1 MEVAFLTNRMANRMY
16 FSSNFACL
24 FVCLLFFISRIITKA
39 IFKTTITMQMHESDK
54 RKIKLYIYH
63 LWFCSRLGDAQI
75 GSTSTSSKAV
85 TNSRNYRIKEQQQQS
100 ASGWEPQYTDVIELR
115 KSGAVQ
121 NNNNNDT
128 TFASDATNCNGCGS
142 SKCGK
147 DDINRSRSISMQRS
161 GNITASSVLNHTH
174 CFDDQPV
181 AKSQRSH
188 LHRSRS
194 KTVAT
199 NMSDNRCDLTAIPVD
214 PLRICKRK
222 TSQVRMC
229 SQIPL
234 DPIERRSPY
243 SDADLLNGNVLD
255 TTVCTESTTVTS
267 LTPRIICRNRSR
279 TSTKCA
285 QSSCSKMV
293 SGTVANPS
301 IKRGKR
307 TLSSTQIE
315 REKSDE
321 KTVKLKKHAVLR
333 SLSPILVASSARNSI
348 KKIVA
353 TSSKWF

>member
-1 MEVAFLTNRMANRMY
+1 M
-16 FSSNFACL
+16 
-24 FVCLLFFISRIITKA
+24 
-39 IFKTTITMQMHESDK
+39 
-54 RKIKLYIYH
+54 
-63 LWFCSRLGDAQI
+63 
-75 GSTSTSSKAV
+75 
-85 TNSRNYRIKEQQQQS
+85 
-100 ASGWEPQYTDVIELR
+100 IELR

-121 NNNNNDT
+121 NNNNNNDNT
-128 TFASDATNCNGCGS
+128 YPTSDATSCNGCGS

-161 GNITASSVLNHTH
+161 GNIVTTSVLNHSH

-199 NMSDNRCDLTAIPVD
+199 NLSDNRCDLTAMVAD

-229 SQIPL
+229 SQTPL
-234 DPIERRSPY
+234 DPMERRSPY

-255 TTVCTESTTVTS
+255 TNVCTESTTVTS

-285 QSSCSKMV
+285 QSTCSKLANNMA
-293 SGTVANPS
+293 ANPS

-353 TSSKWF
+353 TSSK

>member
-1 MEVAFLTNRMANRMY
+1 MTNRMFFFSYNLCMFIRLLVFLYLPKKPYSKRLLQMY
-16 FSSNFACL
+16 E
-24 FVCLLFFISRIITKA
+24 T
-39 IFKTTITMQMHESDK
+39 DK
-54 RKIKLYIYH
+54 EIKLYIYH

-75 GSTSTSSKAV
+75 GSTSTSTKAV
-85 TNSRNYRIKEQQQQS
+85 TNSRNYRIKEQQQQTT
-100 ASGWEPQYTDVIELR
+100 SGWEPQYTDVIELQ
-115 KSGAVQ
+115 KSGTVQ
-121 NNNNNDT
+121 NNNNDNT
-128 TFASDATNCNGCGS
+128 YATSDATNCNGCGN

-147 DDINRSRSISMQRS
+147 DDINRSRSISIQRS
-161 GNITASSVLNHTH
+161 GNIAATSVLNHSH

-199 NMSDNRCDLTAIPVD
+199 NLSDNRFDLTAIPAD
-214 PLRICKRK
+214 RLRICKRK
-222 TSQVRMC
+222 TNQIRMC
-229 SQIPL
+229 SQTQL
-234 DPIERRSPY
+234 DPMERKSAY

-255 TTVCTESTTVTS
+255 TTVCNDSTTVTS
-267 LTPRIICRNRSR
+267 LALAPRIICRNRSR
-279 TSTKCA
+279 TSSKCT
-285 QSSCSKMV
+285 QSTCSKLIN
-293 SGTVANPS
+293 STVANPS

-348 KKIVA
+348 KKMVA
-353 TSSKWF
+353 TNAKWF

>member
-1 MEVAFLTNRMANRMY
+1 MDRMFFVHFFCCCMFYLILFALCTFPKKRHIQNR
-16 FSSNFACL
+16 
-24 FVCLLFFISRIITKA
+24 LLLCKCMTGK
-39 IFKTTITMQMHESDK
+39 E
-54 RKIKLYIYH
+54 IKLYMYH
-63 LWFCSRLGDAQI
+63 LWFCSRLGEAQI
-75 GSTSTSSKAV
+75 GCSTSSKAV
-85 TNSRNYRIKEQQQQS
+85 TNSRNFRIKEQQQQQQQHS
-100 ASGWEPQYTDVIELR
+100 ATGWEPQYTDVIELR
-115 KSGAVQ
+115 KAGAAQ
-121 NNNNNDT
+121 NNNNNNDNT
-128 TFASDATNCNGCGS
+128 YPTGDAINCIGCGS

-161 GNITASSVLNHTH
+161 GNVAATSVLNHSH

-199 NMSDNRCDLTAIPVD
+199 NVCDNRCDLTTMATD

-229 SQIPL
+229 SQAPL
-234 DPIERRSPY
+234 ELIERRSPY
-243 SDADLLNGNVLD
+243 TDADLLNGNVLD
-255 TTVCTESTTVTS
+255 TTPCTESTTVTT

-279 TSTKCA
+279 TSTKCT
-285 QSSCSKMV
+285 QSTGVK
-293 SGTVANPS
+293 VANTNTS

-315 REKSDE
+315 REKSDV
-321 KTVKLKKHAVLR
+321 KNIKLKKHAVLR

-348 KKIVA
+348 KKIVS
-353 TSSKWF
+353 TSNTK